1 MARKPARAESGSESN
16 ARPFDWARLGSQCSQ
31 LIRQWPEAFIM
42 AGDWYRGVPER
53 HEQRREWKVAA
64 RAAHPNPCVAEQA
77 ETCEPPLPKPGERF
91 HVVACLHAAWN
102 EAASDY
108 FSRAEWER
116 WDSLND
122 EDAARVVLLTAL
134 TRDADFTGWEVGL
147 SLPWESA
154 AGMPQDGRAMK
165 DFGQAERYV
174 ELAKRSFERLAAR
187 WREREKL
194 EKMKPETMRL
204 DESLRALSGAFRNL
218 HWFEEYAKGRERA
231 IALHD
236 SMRQSLAHEANRRL
250 QQQQDAN
257 RGRNLADALSA
268 AVDATNDL
276 TRMANEPPAH
286 NAPDSTIRLMQRDLQ
301 WIRWRAFRVRMLG
314 LTGATQRLNATLKPN
329 ADGEP
334 CSIELQK
341 RAEQAELL
349 HVDWMMLFQVPGKSL
364 NAAVATLTDL
374 SRYFGK
380 LTGQLRAIIE
390 TEGYEAP
397 ATVGTQA
404 IELAVAKAAE
414 QAVKETIAGLNTR
427 DDDKRPRRLRELKAH
442 DRQAWQLATLHGMTQ
457 DMVAAALNE
466 EHGTSY
472 TQGQVSRMIARAKAH
487 ADANGLAE
495 KVAGPIDRPRTVD
508 PGRLEVGAR
517 VDKRKPRPSDMA
529 RANDDDE

>member
-1 MARKPARAESGSESN
+1 M
-16 ARPFDWARLGSQCSQ
+16 
-31 LIRQWPEAFIM
+31 IRQWPEAFIM

-174 ELAKRSFERLAAR
+174 ELAKRSYERLAAR

-231 IALHD
+231 IALHV
-236 SMRQSLAHEANRRL
+236 SMRQSLSHEANRRL

-257 RGRNLADALSA
+257 RGHNLADALSA

-301 WIRWRAFRVRMLG
+301 WIRWRAYRVRMLG

-397 ATVGTQA
+397 ATGGTQA
-404 IELAVAKAAE
+404 IDLA
-414 QAVKETIAGLNTR
+414 AVKEMIAALLTR
-427 DDDKRPRRLRELKAH
+427 DDDDTNPPHARSEVVLWEGAVHTDRNVRLARTRSAYLEAH
-442 DRQAWQLATLHGMTQ
+442 GDVQAAM
-457 DMVAAALNE
+457 AALKQAG
-466 EHGTSY
+466 HR
-472 TQGQVSRMIARAKAH
+472 VSRSTFYNH
-487 ADANGLAE
+487 LDALDLAIPRWRESVQLSNPNGKLDGMKNVGTRGKSWD
-495 KVAGPIDRPRTVD
+495 KVR
-508 PGRLEVGAR
+508 
-517 VDKRKPRPSDMA
+517 
-529 RANDDDE
+529 